1 MAAANNPVKD
11 KIEEKATYSRRGLLR
26 KKTAMKEEMS
36 QHGQF
41 KKWTKNQGTDI
52 SWDWFSKSN
61 FKRDTEKLVV

>member
-41 KKWTKNQGTDI
+41 KK
-52 SWDWFSKSN
+52 
-61 FKRDTEKLVV
+61 